1 MMGMSIEEVI
11 KTRRTVHIY
20 EPSELDETLLETFLE
35 AGHFAPNHKLTWPW
49 RFTVVG
55 PVAREEIAKRAVEL
69 KSEGR
74 TLPEAQQIKIRDKI
88 LNPSALIVVSQVRTD
103 NEFQAKEDYAAV
115 ACAIQNISL
124 AAHAKG
130 WGTKWS
136 TGGITRDSETYRV
149 ASISQE
155 MEEIVGFLWVG
166 KAKITPNIKRPEFST
181 VCRKVP

>member
-1 MMGMSIEEVI
+1 MGMTIEEAI

-20 EPSELDETLLETFLE
+20 EPVEIDERLLGEFLE

-49 RFTVVG
+49 RFTVIG
-55 PVAREEIAKRAVEL
+55 PKGRHAIAERAVEI
-69 KSEGR
+69 KSDGR
-74 TLPEAQQIKIRDKI
+74 TLPETQQAKIRDKI
-88 LNPSALIVVSQVRTD
+88 LNPSALVVVSQIRTD

-124 AAHAKG
+124 AAHAQG

-149 ASISQE
+149 AAIDQTA
-155 MEEIVGFLWVG
+155 EEVVGFLWVG
-166 KAKITPNIKRPEFST
+166 KAKVTPTIKRPEFTT
-181 VCRKVP
+181 VYREVP